1 MELLLLDK
9 FVIKMDQKAH
19 EIGLKKAKIINPTG
33 LTNGEMKGLAYD
45 NVPANAENEMSAKD
59 VALLSRYL
67 IQSYPAILQV
77 TAQKKANFFITKDN
91 TVDNLNKMLPG
102 EQYTVSGLKS
112 MDLKQEHLTKQVPVL
127 SAQVII
133 KDTRL

>member
-1 MELLLLDK
+1 
-9 FVIKMDQKAH
+9 DQKAH

-33 LTNGEMKGLAYD
+33 LTNGEMKGLASD

-77 TAQKKANFFITKDN
+77 TAQKKANYFITKDN
-91 TVDNLNKMLPG
+91 TKSVDNLNKMLQESNIPFP
-102 EQYTVSGLKS
+102 GLKS